1 MILSLYS
8 AATGMDAQQVNLDTI
23 SNNIANVNT
32 SGFKRSKVEF
42 QDLLYQDRRQSGGQ
56 TASGGTVPTDVA
68 LGNGTRVVSTSK
80 VFTQGQ
86 LTQTGEEM
94 DLAINGNGFLQ
105 ITADD
110 GSTVYTRDGSL
121 KRSSTGEIVT
131 SDGKVVTGLGTVPSE
146 AVSIYTAPN
155 GQLTYTMADGTTQQ
169 GGQIQLARFPNS
181 GGLRALGGN
190 LFQQTEASGQPEI
203 GTPGTNGFGSIEQG
217 YLEMSNVNVVQ
228 EMVNMIVAQRAYE
241 INSKAIQSSD
251 SMLGIVNGLK
261 RS

>member
-1 MILSLYS
+1 
-8 AATGMDAQQVNLDTI
+8 MDAQQVNLDTI

-56 TASGGTVPTDVA
+56 TASGNTVPTGVS

-105 ITADD
+105 VEADD

-121 KRSSTGEIVT
+121 KRSATGEIVT
-131 SDGKVVTGLGTVPSE
+131 SDGKVVTGLGTIPTE
-146 AVSIYTAPN
+146 AVSIYAAPN
-155 GQLTYTMADGTTQQ
+155 GQLTFTLADGTTQQ
-169 GGQIQLARFPNS
+169 GGQIQLARFPNA

-190 LFQQTEASGQPEI
+190 LFQQTDASGQPEI
-203 GTPGTNGFGSIEQG
+203 GTPGENGFGSIEQG

-241 INSKAIQSSD
+241 INSKSIQSSD
-251 SMLGIVNGLK
+251 SMLGIVNNLK

>member
-32 SGFKRSKVEF
+32 TGFKRSKVEF
-42 QDLLYQDRRQSGGQ
+42 QDLLYQDRKTAGAQ
-56 TASGGTVPTDVA
+56 TASGNYVPTGVS

-80 VFTQGQ
+80 LFTQGQ
-86 LTQTGEEM
+86 LTQTGDEM
-94 DLAINGNGFLQ
+94 DIAINGNGFLQ
-105 ITADD
+105 VEADD
-110 GSTVYTRDGSL
+110 GSTLYTRDGTL

-131 SDGKVVTGLGTVPSE
+131 SDGKVLTGMGTIPSNAISVTI
-146 AVSIYTAPN
+146 AAN
-155 GQLTYTMADGTTQQ
+155 GQITYTLNDGTTQS
-169 GGQIQLARFPNS
+169 GSQIQLARFYNP
-181 GGLRALGGN
+181 GGLKALGGN
-190 LFQQTEASGQPEI
+190 VFQQSDASGDAEI
-203 GTPGTNGFGSIEQG
+203 GTPGDNGFGTIQQG

-241 INSKAIQSSD
+241 INSKAIQTSD
-251 SMLGIVNGLK
+251 NMLSTATSLK

>member
-56 TASGGTVPTDVA
+56 TASGGTVPTGVS

-94 DLAINGNGFLQ
+94 DMAINGNGFLQ
-105 ITADD
+105 VEADD

-131 SDGKVVTGLGTVPSE
+131 SDGKVVTGLGTIPTE
-146 AVSIYTAPN
+146 AVSIYAAPN
-155 GQLTYTMADGTTQQ
+155 GQLTFTMADGTTQQ

-190 LFQQTEASGQPEI
+190 IFQQTDASGQAEI
-203 GTPGTNGFGSIEQG
+203 GTPGENGFGSIEQG

>member
-56 TASGGTVPTDVA
+56 TASGNTVPTGVS

-94 DLAINGNGFLQ
+94 DVAINGNGFLQ
-105 ITADD
+105 VTADD
-110 GSTVYTRDGSL
+110 GTTVYTRDGSL
-121 KRSSTGEIVT
+121 KRDSTGQIVT
-131 SDGKVVTGLGTVPSE
+131 SDGKVLTGLGTVPTNAIS
-146 AVSIYTAPN
+146 VYIGPN
-155 GQLTYTMADGTTQQ
+155 GQITYTLSDGTSQQ
-169 GGQIQLARFPNS
+169 GGQVQLARFQNE

-203 GTPGTNGFGSIEQG
+203 GTPGDNGFGSIQQG

-241 INSKAIQSSD
+241 INSKSIQSSD
-251 SMLGIVNGLK
+251 SMLGIVNSLK

>member
-8 AATGMDAQQVNLDTI
+8 AASGMDAQQVNLDTI

-56 TASGGTVPTDVA
+56 TATGGTVPTSVSV
-68 LGNGTRVVSTSK
+68 GNGTRVVSTSR

-94 DLAINGNGFLQ
+94 DVAINGGGFFQ
-105 ITADD
+105 VEADD
-110 GSTVYTRDGSL
+110 GSTLYSRDGSF
-121 KRSSTGEIVT
+121 KRSSTGEIVNA
-131 SDGKVVTGLGTVPSE
+131 DGKVLTGLGTIPTD
-146 AVSIYTAPN
+146 AVSLYVGPN
-155 GQLTYTMADGTTQQ
+155 GQITYTMSDGTTQQ
-169 GGQIQLARFPNS
+169 GGQIQLARFPNA
-181 GGLRALGGN
+181 GGLRAMGGN
-190 LFQQTEASGQPEI
+190 LFQQTEASGQAEI
-203 GTPGTNGFGSIEQG
+203 GTPGDTGFGSIEQG

-251 SMLGIVNGLK
+251 SMLGIVNQLK

>member
-8 AATGMDAQQVNLDTI
+8 AASGMDAQQVNLDTI

-42 QDLLYQDRRQSGGQ
+42 QDLLYQDRRQAGGQ
-56 TASGGTVPTDVA
+56 TATGGTVPTSVA
-68 LGNGTRVVSTSK
+68 VGNGTRVVSTSR

-94 DLAINGNGFLQ
+94 DVAINGGGFFQ
-105 ITADD
+105 VEADD
-110 GSTVYTRDGSL
+110 GSTLYTRDGSF
-121 KRSSTGEIVT
+121 KRSSTGEIVNA
-131 SDGKVVTGLGTVPSE
+131 DGKVLTGLGTIPTE
-146 AVSIYTAPN
+146 AVSLYVGPN
-155 GQLTYTMADGTTQQ
+155 GQITYTMSDGTTQQ
-169 GGQIQLARFPNS
+169 GGQIQLARFANA
-181 GGLRALGGN
+181 GGMRAMGGN
-190 LFQQTEASGQPEI
+190 LFQQTEASGQAEI
-203 GTPGTNGFGSIEQG
+203 GTPGDTGFGTIEQG

-251 SMLGIVNGLK
+251 SMLGIVNQLK

>member
-23 SNNIANVNT
+23 SNNISNVNT

-42 QDLLYQDRRQSGGQ
+42 QDLLYQDRKAAGGL
-56 TASGGTVPTDVA
+56 TPGGSTVPTSVSV
-68 LGNGTRVVSTSK
+68 GNGTHVVSTSR

-86 LTQTGEEM
+86 LTQTGEDM
-94 DLAINGNGFLQ
+94 DVAINGGGFFQ
-105 ITADD
+105 VTNDD
-110 GSTVYTRDGSL
+110 GTTVYTRDGSF

-131 SDGKVVTGLGTVPSE
+131 ADGKVLTGLGTVPAE
-146 AVSIYTAPN
+146 AVSTYIGPN
-155 GQLTYTMADGTTQQ
+155 GQITYTLADGTTQQ
-169 GGQIQLARFPNS
+169 GGQIQLARFQNA
-181 GGLRALGGN
+181 GGLKALGGN
-190 LFQQTEASGQPEI
+190 LFQVSEASGQPEI
-203 GTPGTNGFGSIEQG
+203 GTPGETGFGSIQQG

-251 SMLGIVNGLK
+251 SMLGIVNQLK

>member
-32 SGFKRSKVEF
+32 SGFKRSKAEF
-42 QDLLYQDRRQSGGQ
+42 QDLLYQDRRQAGGQ
-56 TASGGTVPTDVA
+56 TATGGTVPTGVS

-94 DLAINGNGFLQ
+94 DVAINGTGFIQ
-105 ITADD
+105 VTGDD
-110 GSTVYTRDGSL
+110 GSTLYTRDGSL

-131 SDGKVVTGLGTVPSE
+131 SDGKVVTGLGTVPTE
-146 AVSIYTAPN
+146 AVSVFIAPN
-155 GQLTYTMADGTTQQ
+155 GQMTYTLADGTSQQ
-169 GGQIQLARFPNS
+169 GGQLQLARFPNP
-181 GGLRALGGN
+181 GGLKSLGGN
-190 LFQQTEASGQPEI
+190 LYQQSDASGQPEI
-203 GTPGTNGFGSIEQG
+203 GNPDDSGFGAIEQG

-251 SMLGIVNGLK
+251 SMLGIVNQLK